1 MSDATSSGARSSDAL
16 IQSLAADLRPVR
28 RLAPP
33 LLRALEWLAVVGAL
47 AAALASF
54 ADLGAMAQ
62 RLATVPDM
70 WLAVTG
76 STLTAILAAI
86 AAFQT
91 GLPDRKP
98 AWALLPVPGLLLW
111 IGASGLGC
119 LRDWLVPGTHAAT
132 MVEARTCLVF
142 ILGVSVPLSVL
153 LVTMLRRAYPLRPNL
168 TATMGGL
175 ASAAAAATLLNFFH
189 PYDAAATDL
198 AVHAFAVALVVLI
211 NRALSGRALRD
222 TAAP

>member
-1 MSDATSSGARSSDAL
+1 MSDARAPADAL

-33 LLRALEWLAVVGAL
+33 SLRALGWLAVVGAL

-54 ADLGAMAQ
+54 ADLGAITQ

-70 WLAVTG
+70 GLAVTG
-76 STLTAILAAI
+76 STLTAILSAI

-98 AWALLPVPGLLLW
+98 AWALLPLPGLLLW

-119 LRDWLVPGTHAAT
+119 LRAWFVPGTHVASLI
-132 MVEARTCLVF
+132 EARTCLVF
-142 ILGVSVPLSVL
+142 ILGISVPLSVL
-153 LVTMLRRAYPLRPNL
+153 LVAMLRRAYPLRPGL

-198 AVHAFAVALVVLI
+198 AVHALAVAIVVLV

-222 TAAP
+222 AAAP